1 MDVKT
6 LIPDNMQLEERHKV
20 SFLIGLGF
28 VIIGFLAKTFY
39 RDYINRHGIG
49 DFGLAGSLPSF
60 LYVIGFSQLLMI
72 RPIRYPALI
81 ILVVTLGSVIYEFK
95 QFYGSGLLDTNDI
108 VASLAGGAI
117 SLFILYLIA
126 KRFQNKEK

>member
-1 MDVKT
+1 
-6 LIPDNMQLEERHKV
+6 MQLEEKHKV

-28 VIIGFLAKTFY
+28 VIIGFLAKIFY
-39 RDYINRHGIG
+39 RDYINRHGID

-72 RPIRYPALI
+72 RPIKYPALI

-108 VASLAGGAI
+108 VASFAGGAI
-117 SLFILYLIA
+117 SFFIHYLIV